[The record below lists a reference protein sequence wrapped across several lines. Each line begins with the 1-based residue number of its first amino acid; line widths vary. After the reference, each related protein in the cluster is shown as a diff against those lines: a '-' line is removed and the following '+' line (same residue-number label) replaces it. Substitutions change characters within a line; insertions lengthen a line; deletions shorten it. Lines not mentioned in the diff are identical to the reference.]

1 LKEIIKQFVENC
13 NKAKIDSIVVFIMSH
28 GEAGKDSTRSS
39 DILTADGVRFNTD
52 WLVEQFEPNKSK
64 RNVPKLFFVQACR

>member
-1 LKEIIKQFVENC
+1 
-13 NKAKIDSIVVFIMSH
+13 MSH
-28 GEAGKDSTRSS
+28 GVVGEYTPRSS

-52 WLVEQFEPNKSK
+52 WLVEQFELNNSK